1 MCTQKYIVYTQ
12 VISPVSWT
20 AVQGPFL
27 KNLLERQCQLVEKEV
42 EKRHNKMDAQSNS
55 VEMFAT
61 YRVYLMYIYI
71 YSCIIIYIY
80 IYNPIYATYFRYNA
94 GWETL
99 QCCFLMEDFPRQNA
113 LISQMD
119 ALMDR
124 QSLWL
129 VTEKLPC
136 IVYTYGIMVGILD
149 IPN

>member
-71 YSCIIIYIY
+71 FMYYNIYI
-80 IYNPIYATYFRYNA
+80 
-94 GWETL
+94 
-99 QCCFLMEDFPRQNA
+99 
-113 LISQMD
+113 
-119 ALMDR
+119 
-124 QSLWL
+124 
-129 VTEKLPC
+129 
-136 IVYTYGIMVGILD
+136 
-149 IPN
+149 